1 MKIGDFAP
9 KVRISSMREEF
20 LPFLPPPADA
30 PFRILLAGRSY
41 CDGSYLIRRAPSPLL
56 CVEFVEKGQGT
67 VICNGKRHT
76 ARAGDVYIL
85 RQGQDHVYF
94 SSGEDPWQ
102 KIWFNAN
109 GRMIEGVLSA
119 YLPHDTVVFQNM
131 WEMKPLFDRLHG
143 VVNEVKDA
151 AGQHEAAASAF
162 FALVQALYARS
173 KAQDDRETRALENLI
188 ESDISRKW
196 TVGELAAHAF
206 RSPSQINRMFR
217 RDTGMAPYE
226 YILSRRLARA
236 KLLLSS
242 TSMQI
247 REIAD
252 CLGFCDE
259 HYFTSLFKE
268 KVGIAPG
275 EYRRGDREK
284 GKRK

>member
-1 MKIGDFAP
+1 MEMGNFAL

-20 LPFLPPPADA
+20 LPFLPPPPDA

-41 CDGSYLIRRAPSPLL
+41 CDGSYFIRRTPSHLL
-56 CVEFVEKGQGT
+56 CVEFVERGRGT
-67 VICNGKRHT
+67 VICNGRRYT
-76 ARAGDVYIL
+76 AKAGDVYVL

-94 SSGEDPWQ
+94 SNSDDPWQ
-102 KIWFNAN
+102 KIWFNAD

-119 YLPHDTVVFQNM
+119 YLPHDAVVLENM
-131 WEMKPLFDRLHG
+131 WEIKPFFERLHA
-143 VVNEVKDA
+143 VANEVADVE
-151 AGQHEAAASAF
+151 GQHEAAARAF
-162 FALVQALYARS
+162 FALVQALHAHSKRS
-173 KAQDDRETRALENLI
+173 EERETRALENMI
-188 ESDISRKW
+188 EADISHKW
-196 TVGELAAHAF
+196 TVGELASSAF

-252 CLGFCDE
+252 SLGFCDE

-268 KVGIAPG
+268 KVGVSPG
-275 EYRRGDREK
+275 EYRRGDRQE
-284 GKRK
+284 